1 MNKPILVTSALP
13 YANGPSHIGRLT
25 GAYLPADIYV
35 RYQRLQGRDVLYI
48 CGSDEHGVPITI
60 QAEKEGVTPQALVDR
75 YTAIIQD
82 EFSKMGISFD
92 YYSRTSKPIHHETA
106 QEIFLDLLEKG
117 LLKRKPEMQWFD
129 EKANMFLSDRYVEGT
144 CPVCQNPEA
153 RGDQCENC
161 GTYLNQMDLK
171 DPKSKVSGS
180 RPVARE
186 TTHFYLPMGD
196 FQDALEKWIGTKTHW
211 KDNVI
216 NYCKGWFA
224 QKLADRAITRDIDW
238 GVKVPLQDRSGRPI
252 DGAEHKVIYVW
263 FEAVLGYISATKD
276 WARGQ
281 GRPEAWRDYWQ
292 NPDTQLVHFIGKDN
306 IVFHAIMFPI
316 ITMAYNQGKT
326 KDKLVLVS
334 DVPAC
339 EFLNLEGAKL
349 STSRHYAVWVKDYL
363 KKYPPDPL
371 RYTLTCN
378 LPESKDTD
386 FSWKDF
392 QAKNNNEL
400 ADILG
405 NFVNRSLAFVGRQFD
420 NKVPQ
425 CGELHTAD
433 QAMLGEIT
441 KARDTVGRCLE
452 AFRFRE
458 ACRAFMD
465 LARSANKYFNDSEPW
480 KTVKTD
486 RDRCATT
493 LYVSIKVSHALAV
506 LMHPF
511 IPFTADR
518 VWRMLNLTGNVTD
531 TRWQDVGKVDL
542 PAGHELGQAEILF
555 TKIEDKTIQ
564 AEVDALKATI
574 EEKKVSSEMTEP
586 TVTIDDFKKL
596 DLRAATVVSAEKI
609 KGSDKLLRLEVDLGT
624 EKRQIVSGL
633 ALHYT
638 PEQLIGRQ
646 VVVITNLK
654 PAVIRGVES
663 RGMLLTAGDDSN
675 LKVLMPESTVTPGAK
690 VS

>member
-1 MNKPILVTSALP
+1 VNRPILVTSALP

-35 RYQRLQGRDVLYI
+35 RYQRLKRRDILYI

-75 YTAIIQD
+75 YTATIQD
-82 EFSKMGISFD
+82 EFARMGISFD
-92 YYSRTSKPIHHETA
+92 FYSRTSKPIHHETA
-106 QEIFLDLLEKG
+106 REIFLDLLEKD

-129 EKANMFLSDRYVEGT
+129 EKAGMFLSDRYVEGT

-153 RGDQCENC
+153 RGDQCEKC

-171 DPKSKVSGS
+171 DPRSKVTGT

-196 FQDALEKWIGTKTHW
+196 FQDALEKWIDTKTHW

-224 QKLADRAITRDIDW
+224 QRLSDRAITRDIDW
-238 GVKVPLQDRSGRPI
+238 GVKVPQHDRQGRPI
-252 DGAEHKVIYVW
+252 EGAERKVIYVW

-276 WARGQ
+276 WAIANGK
-281 GRPEAWRDYWQ
+281 PDAWKHYWE

-316 ITMAYNQGKT
+316 IAMAYNRGKT
-326 KDKLVLVS
+326 KGQLALVS

-349 STSRHYAVWVKDYL
+349 STSRNYAVWVKDYL
-363 KKYPPDPL
+363 EKFPPDPL

-378 LPESKDTD
+378 LPETKDTD

-405 NFVNRSLAFVGRQFD
+405 NFINRSLAFVGRQFD
-420 NKVPQ
+420 NKVPPR
-425 CGELHTAD
+425 GKLDAVDRH
-433 QAMLGEIT
+433 MLDDIAKT
-441 KARDTVGRCLE
+441 RDAVGQYLE
-452 AFRFRE
+452 SFRFRD

-486 RDRCATT
+486 RARCATT
-493 LYVSIKVSHALAV
+493 LNVSIAVSRALAV
-506 LMHPF
+506 IMHPF
-511 IPFTADR
+511 IPFTADK
-518 VWRMLNLTGNVTD
+518 VWRMLNLPGKVTD
-531 TRWQDVGKVDL
+531 VAWDEVGKTEMDE
-542 PAGHELGQAEILF
+542 GHALGQAEILF
-555 TKIEDKTIQ
+555 TKIDDGVIRSEI
-564 AEVDALKATI
+564 DALKSTI
-574 EEKKVSSEMTEP
+574 VEKKTAMEDET

-596 DLRAATVVSAEKI
+596 DLRTGTVLSAEKI
-609 KGSDKLLRLEVDLGT
+609 KGSDKLLRLDVDLGT

-638 PEQLIGRQ
+638 PEQMVGKQ
-646 VVVITNLK
+646 VIVITNLK

-663 RGMLLTAGDDSN
+663 RGMLLTAGDDTT
-675 LKVLMPESTVTPGAK
+675 LRILTPEAAVPPGARI
-690 VS
+690 S